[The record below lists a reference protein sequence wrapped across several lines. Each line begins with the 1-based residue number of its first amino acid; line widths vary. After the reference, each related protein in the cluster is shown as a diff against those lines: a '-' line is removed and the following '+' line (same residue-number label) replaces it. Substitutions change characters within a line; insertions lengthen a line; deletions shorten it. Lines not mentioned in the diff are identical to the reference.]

1 MSGNARLIG
10 EAARGI
16 LSRSDVDPW
25 RTILDGGWIGIGIEE
40 NDGGLG
46 GGLAEVAALA
56 DAVGATAAP
65 APVLEAVMAAMVL
78 ASCGRSG
85 ELLAAL
91 GAGQERAALVPEVV
105 RSDRAGYVAD
115 LELTV
120 PWGRDATV
128 VVLIAVLAEGGLG
141 AAAIPTSS
149 LSLTRGETLAGEP
162 LDRLRLPSAHL
173 PAQMSPFDAD
183 LDQLIDTAAV
193 MTAAR
198 MCGAMRAVARMTLDH
213 AKQRAQFGRAIGAFQ
228 AVAHA
233 LVRQEAWV
241 AQAEAALQSAL
252 RDGEEERPARRG
264 TGETASGRAE
274 AARVSA
280 GLAVPHVVRIA
291 HQVLGAI
298 GTTQEHD
305 LHRYTLRLTDWAS
318 AWGSAS
324 WWSERLGRRTV
335 AAEHWRDLI
344 VPVVAA

>member
-1 MSGNARLIG
+1 MSEDARLIG

-16 LSRSDVDPW
+16 LSRCHEDPW
-25 RTILDGGWIGIGIEE
+25 RAILDGGWIGIGVPEE
-40 NDGGLG
+40 DGGLG

-78 ASCGRSG
+78 AACGRNG

-91 GAGQERAALVPEVV
+91 GSGRERAALVPEVV

-141 AAAIPTSS
+141 AAAIPTTS

-162 LDRLRLPSAHL
+162 LDRLRLPSAQL
-173 PAQMSPFDAD
+173 PGQMSPFDAE

-198 MCGAMRAVARMTLDH
+198 MCGAMRTVARMTLDH
-213 AKQRAQFGRAIGAFQ
+213 AKQRTQFGRSIGAFQ

-233 LVRQEAWV
+233 VVRQEAWV
-241 AQAEAALQSAL
+241 AQAEAALRSAL
-252 RDGEEERPARRG
+252 RDGDQERPAGRG
-264 TGETASGRAE
+264 ATETASGRAE
-274 AARVSA
+274 AARVAA

-305 LHRYTLRLTDWAS
+305 LHRYTLRLTVWAS
-318 AWGSAS
+318 SWGSAT

-335 AAEHWRDLI
+335 AADHWRDL
-344 VPVVAA
+344 VAPVLA